1 MALTGDCM
9 GHDWILDVLTDLRT
23 YSHANGLLALAA
35 KVEEALRIARLEILA
50 VPPSGQHDADLA
62 PPHKKAH

>member
-1 MALTGDCM
+1 M
-9 GHDWILDVLTDLRT
+9 GHDWILDVLTDLHA

-50 VPPSGQHDADLA
+50 VPIGGQHDADLA
-62 PPHKKAH
+62 PPRKKAH